1 MRLSLL
7 AKTGPV
13 VLLGLLAFVPPTP
26 APKTTLYLVGDS
38 TMANKIRATFPETG
52 WGVPLGTF
60 FDSTV
65 VVDNRAQNGRSTR
78 TFLAENRW
86 EPIVQ
91 ALRPGDYVFI
101 QFGHNDESANYPDRY
116 TPPEAYRQNLI
127 KFVTEA
133 RSRQATP
140 ILLTPVTRRYF
151 DKEGHIKETHIAYS
165 AATLA
170 AAQEYRV
177 TVVDMDRLS
186 RNLLQQLGDEN
197 SKLLFMQLAPGDH
210 PNYPLGRADNTHFN
224 ELGARKMA
232 QLVVNDLRAQH
243 VALVEQHLAKPLPKN
258 AVAAP
263 TGAAAQP
270 TTP

>member
-1 MRLSLL
+1 
-7 AKTGPV
+7 
-13 VLLGLLAFVPPTP
+13 
-26 APKTTLYLVGDS
+26 
-38 TMANKIRATFPETG
+38 
-52 WGVPLGTF
+52 
-60 FDSTV
+60 

-86 EPIVQ
+86 QPVVQ
-91 ALRPGDYVFI
+91 ALQPGDYVFI

-116 TPPEAYRQNLI
+116 TPPDAYRQNLI

-140 ILLTPVTRRYF
+140 ILLTPITRRYF
-151 DKEGHIKETHIAYS
+151 DKEGRIKETHALYS

-170 AAQEYRV
+170 VAKEYRV
-177 TVVDMDRLS
+177 TVVDLDKLS
-186 RNLLQQLGDEN
+186 RALVQQLGDDT
-197 SKLLFMQLAPGDH
+197 SKLLFLHLAPGDH

-243 VALVEQHLAKPLPKN
+243 LALAEQHLAKPLPKN
-258 AVAAP
+258 AVAVP